1 MKETDKIKS
10 IIIKPSTTLI
20 DALKKMDNNECKSLL
35 VTELENVFV
44 GVLSIGDIQR
54 AILGGITLESEIL
67 SILRKN
73 PTIGNVHFSLK
84 EIKDLMIENRIEFL
98 PIVDNNKK
106 IQTIYFWEDLFIQKK
121 LPPKNK
127 FNLPVIIMAGGFGTR
142 LKPLTNVLPKPLI
155 PIGETTML
163 EEIFSRFNHFGCD
176 NFYISVNYKADL
188 IKYYL
193 ENQKLPY
200 KISYFQE
207 DKPMGTAGSLSLL
220 KGKLDKTFIVHNC
233 DILIDQDYSEIVDY
247 HLNNNF
253 EITLVAVLKS
263 YSIPY
268 GTIETGMNGELI
280 SLSEKP
286 EMTFQINSGMYVLE
300 PHLMNEIPQ
309 DEFFH
314 ITHLIEKVKN
324 RGGKVGVF
332 PISENSW
339 KDIGNWDEYIA
350 NFQL

>member
-1 MKETDKIKS
+1 MKITDKIQS
-10 IIIKPSTTLI
+10 ITIQPSTTLI
-20 DALKKMDNNECKSLL
+20 DALKKMDSNECKSLL
-35 VTELENVFV
+35 VTSTENQFV

-54 AILGGITLESEIL
+54 AILAGTSLENEINE
-67 SILRKN
+67 ILRKN
-73 PTIGNVHFSLK
+73 PTIGTIDLSENQVK
-84 EIKDLMIENRIEFL
+84 EIMIQSRIEFL
-98 PIVDNNKK
+98 PIVDLKNE
-106 IQTIYFWEDLFIQKK
+106 ISTIYFWDDLFTLKK

-127 FNLPVIIMAGGFGTR
+127 FNLPIVIMAGGFGTR

-163 EEIFSRFNHFGCD
+163 EEIFSRFNHYGCD
-176 NFYISVNYKADL
+176 DFYISVNYKAEL

-193 ENQKLPY
+193 QSQNLPY
-200 KISYFQE
+200 NLSYFQE

-220 KGKLDKTFIVHNC
+220 KGKLTKTFIVHNC
-233 DILIDQDYSEIVDY
+233 DILIDQDYSEIIDY
-247 HLNNNF
+247 HTANQF

-268 GTIETGMNGELI
+268 GTIETGMNGELV
-280 SLSEKP
+280 SLQEKP
-286 EMTFQINSGMYVLE
+286 EMTFQINSGMYILE
-300 PHLMNEIPQ
+300 PHLMDEIPQ

-314 ITHLIEKVKN
+314 ITHLIEQVKN

-339 KDIGNWDEYIA
+339 KDIGNWDEYLA
-350 NFQL
+350 NFQQ

>member
-1 MKETDKIKS
+1 MKITDKIKS
-10 IIIKPSTTLI
+10 ITIIPSTTLI
-20 DALKKMDNNECKSLL
+20 DALKKMDRNECKSLL
-35 VTELENVFV
+35 VTTNENQFV

-54 AILGGITLESEIL
+54 AILNGISLENEIL
-67 SILRKN
+67 DILRKN
-73 PTIGNVHFSLK
+73 PTIGNDKFDESHIK
-84 EIKDLMIENRIEFL
+84 ELMIQNRIEFL
-98 PIVDNNKK
+98 PIVNTNNE
-106 IQTIYFWEDLFIQKK
+106 ISTIYFWDDLFIQKK
-121 LPPKNK
+121 LPPKHA
-127 FNLPVIIMAGGFGTR
+127 FNLPVVIMAGGFGTR

-163 EEIFSRFNHFGCD
+163 EEIFSRFNYYGCD
-176 NFYISVNYKADL
+176 DFYISVNYKAEL

-193 ENQKLPY
+193 ESQNLPY
-200 KISYFQE
+200 KLTYFQE

-220 KGKLDKTFIVHNC
+220 KGKLTKTFIVHNC
-233 DILIDQDYSEIVDY
+233 DILIDQDYSEIIDY
-247 HLNNNF
+247 HTTNQF

-268 GTIETGMNGELI
+268 GTIETGNNGELK
-280 SLSEKP
+280 SLQEKP

-300 PHLMNEIPQ
+300 PHLMDEIPQ

-339 KDIGNWDEYIA
+339 KDIGNWDEYLA
-350 NFQL
+350 NFQQ

>member
-1 MKETDKIKS
+1 MKITEKIKS
-10 IIIKPSTTLI
+10 ITIYPSTTLI
-20 DALKKMDNNECKSLL
+20 DALKTMDSNECKSLL
-35 VTELENVFV
+35 VTTKENQFI

-54 AILGGITLESEIL
+54 AILAGISLENEIKE
-67 SILRKN
+67 ILRKN
-73 PTIGNVHFSLK
+73 PTIGTKDFSENQVK
-84 EIKDLMIENRIEFL
+84 ELMIQSRIEFL
-98 PIVDNNKK
+98 PIVDPNNK
-106 IQTIYFWEDLFIQKK
+106 ISTIYFWDDLFSLKK
-121 LPPKNK
+121 LPPKST
-127 FNLPVIIMAGGFGTR
+127 FNLPIVIMAGGFGTR

-163 EEIFSRFNHFGCD
+163 EEIFSRFNYYGCD
-176 NFYISVNYKADL
+176 DFYISVNYKAEL

-193 ENQKLPY
+193 QSQNLPY
-200 KISYFQE
+200 KLNYFQE

-220 KGKLDKTFIVHNC
+220 KGKLTKTFIVHNC
-233 DILIDQDYSEIVDY
+233 DILIDQDYSEIIDY
-247 HLNNNF
+247 HTTNQF

-268 GTIETGMNGELI
+268 GTIETGNNGELK
-280 SLSEKP
+280 SLQEKP

-300 PHLMNEIPQ
+300 PHLMDEIPQ

-339 KDIGNWDEYIA
+339 KDIGNWDEYLA
-350 NFQL
+350 NFQQ